1 MSKTKKPLPVCGTGS
16 GEDGQ
21 LSLGE
26 VRLPKF
32 KSTTQVDHLQEISS
46 YLLPGERNALPLSH
60 LVKVTGLDART
71 VRQKIQR
78 ERFSGAAILSNCRT
92 GYFLATSEEEKH
104 RCVRSMIHRSAEIR
118 RAAQAIATAEV
129 VEDG

>member
-1 MSKTKKPLPVCGTGS
+1 MIKKQNAAPMDQIGS
-16 GEDGQ
+16 GDGGQ
-21 LSLGE
+21 LSFGE

-71 VRQKIQR
+71 VRQKIQK